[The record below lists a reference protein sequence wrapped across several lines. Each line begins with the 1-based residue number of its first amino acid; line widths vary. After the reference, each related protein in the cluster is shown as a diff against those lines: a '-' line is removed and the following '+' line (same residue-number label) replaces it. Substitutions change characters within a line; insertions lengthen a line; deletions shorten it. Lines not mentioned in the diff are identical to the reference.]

1 MGNLVNFGSFYSKD
15 VDVYRVVLKN
25 YLALYLKNA
34 LHHVLNLIFYF
45 TTYNNQLAVVMPY
58 TSTNTN
64 TNPNLQP

>member
-34 LHHVLNLIFYF
+34 LHHVLIFYF